1 MRSPRVAAL
10 LLAAGESSRMAGE
23 HKLLRPI
30 AGQALI
36 RLPIQA
42 AQAAVDAGLDPI
54 FVVVGH
60 RSGDIR
66 DVLLDLPVRVLE
78 NPDFRKGLAT
88 SVQVGLL
95 ALLDDSSVGAVVVLL
110 ADEPEMSSR
119 NISRIVQAW
128 RDSGAVTVR
137 AQYRDRPGH
146 PVLIARA
153 VLDGLEEVGGDRGLQ
168 DRLFGPGL
176 AALQIPLDEDAP
188 IDVDTEEAYL
198 AAVARLEQ

>member
-1 MRSPRVAAL
+1 MRPPRVAAL

-30 AGQALI
+30 GGQALI
-36 RLPIQA
+36 RLPIHA
-42 AQAAVDAGLDPI
+42 AQDAGLDPI
-54 FVVVGH
+54 LVVVGH
-60 RSGDIR
+60 RSGEMR
-66 DVLLDLPVRVLE
+66 ETLRDLPVRVLE
-78 NPDFRKGLAT
+78 NPDYRTGLA
-88 SVQVGLL
+88 SSLQVGLR
-95 ALLDDSSVGAVVVLL
+95 ALRDDSSVGAVVVLL
-110 ADEPEMSSR
+110 ADEPGMSSR
-119 NISRIVQAW
+119 SISCIVQEW
-128 RDSGAVTVR
+128 RDSGVETVR

-168 DRLFGPGL
+168 DRLFGPGRP
-176 AALQIPLDEDAP
+176 AVQVHLDEDAP

>member
-30 AGQALI
+30 DGQALI
-36 RLPIQA
+36 RLPIH
-42 AQAAVDAGLDPI
+42 AAVAAGLDPI
-54 FVVVGH
+54 LVVVGY
-60 RSGDIR
+60 RSADIR

-88 SVQVGLL
+88 SLQVGFRALL
-95 ALLDDSSVGAVVVLL
+95 ADSSVGAVVVLL
-110 ADEPEMSSR
+110 ADEPGMPSR
-119 NISRIVQAW
+119 NISRIVQEW
-128 RDSGAVTVR
+128 RDSGAGSVR
-137 AQYRDRPGH
+137 ARYRDRPGH

-153 VLDGLEEVGGDRGLQ
+153 VLDGLEEVGGDRGL
-168 DRLFGPGL
+168 RNLLVSPGL
-176 AALQIPLDEDAP
+176 SALQIPLDEDAP

>member
-1 MRSPRVAAL
+1 
-10 LLAAGESSRMAGE
+10 MAGE